1 MYLASIDCGTTNSRV
16 YIIDSN
22 GTVISKGSRRVG
34 VRDTSMTGS
43 KETLR
48 NGLAEALDDALKSAD
63 LKLKDIAFAISAGM
77 ITSEIGLLEVP
88 HLQTPSGLVELSAGL
103 RFSHDTSVF
112 PVDIPIYFIP
122 GIRNQFDP
130 ATTTANDVGK
140 LDFMRGEEAQVMG
153 YLYTYKKNKPV
164 VMAILS
170 SHTKFIQVSKEG
182 KVVKSLTSLSGQVF
196 EAIKRETFIG
206 KSVEPQEDV
215 TRPEGYLNSEVIE
228 NAYRWQKEGG
238 FVRSLLMIRFLDVL
252 LKTKWYERLLFLE
265 SLIAAEDIH
274 AFEQFFVSENEKP
287 TLVFIGP
294 KSRCDVY
301 AHLFKHKLDWPHAS
315 LESITDS
322 KEIDQLNIRGS
333 LAIARAAGLI
343 K

>member
-1 MYLASIDCGTTNSRV
+1 M
-16 YIIDSN
+16 
-22 GTVISKGSRRVG
+22 
-34 VRDTSMTGS
+34 
-43 KETLR
+43 
-48 NGLAEALDDALKSAD
+48 
-63 LKLKDIAFAISAGM
+63 
-77 ITSEIGLLEVP
+77 
-88 HLQTPSGLVELSAGL
+88 
-103 RFSHDTSVF
+103 
-112 PVDIPIYFIP
+112 
-122 GIRNQFDP
+122 
-130 ATTTANDVGK
+130 
-140 LDFMRGEEAQVMG
+140 
-153 YLYTYKKNKPV
+153 
-164 VMAILS
+164 
-170 SHTKFIQVSKEG
+170 
-182 KVVKSLTSLSGQVF
+182 F

-315 LESITDS
+315 LESIKAQVDNLKKSISSLRKSGKDVEIVSLKMLDVPYKIKVVEATKDPKDLNKLKDMILDIE
-322 KEIDQLNIRGS
+322 KEIEEAKNKADDDLFSNADVEDENVNGD
-333 LAIARAAGLI
+333 
-343 K
+343 KKKT